1 MKTTTT
7 TTTTTTTS
15 NLVFISRKEKGVDPP
30 G

>member
-1 MKTTTT
+1 MKTT